1 MYVLHDAET
10 SKDSNAQESI
20 SMTIYPTVL
29 YILQHS
35 ITGLKYFGK
44 TTQDIRK
51 YKGSGVYWTNH
62 IKKHGKKH
70 VVPLWVSDP
79 YIDSDAIVAF
89 ALAFSKE
96 HNIVESKDWANI
108 IPENGLSG
116 GGNKGIS
123 PSAETKKKQSIAKI
137 GKPSP
142 NKGKTASDETKKK
155 QSIAKIGKPSPNK
168 GKTASDETK
177 KKQSIAKIGKPRE
190 PFSDAHCQ
198 QISIKKKGIPQS
210 PEHIKNRAD
219 AKRGK
224 SSGKQKNPAPEVECP
239 HCGLVGRGGGMKR
252 YHFDNC
258 KSRQIR

>member
-1 MYVLHDAET
+1 MFSTRLQSPRT
-10 SKDSNAQESI
+10 LILQESI

-155 QSIAKIGKPSPNK
+155 QSIAKIGKP
-168 GKTASDETK
+168 
-177 KKQSIAKIGKPRE
+177 RE